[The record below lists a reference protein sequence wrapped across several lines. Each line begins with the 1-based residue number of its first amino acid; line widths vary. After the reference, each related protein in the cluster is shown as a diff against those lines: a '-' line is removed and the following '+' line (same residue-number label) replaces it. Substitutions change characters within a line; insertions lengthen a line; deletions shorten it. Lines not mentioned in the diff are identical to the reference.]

1 VIHGGVAEN
10 RPVAVCIL
18 VLVQVMR
25 GDHLVTFAEEN
36 LLWRGSLVRAF
47 AVSSDNR
54 LVIALSK
61 IAIDDGGLLFAR
73 IQPHII

>member
-1 VIHGGVAEN
+1 
-10 RPVAVCIL
+10 
-18 VLVQVMR
+18 MR
-25 GDHLVTFAEEN
+25 GDHLVTFAEEY

>member
-1 VIHGGVAEN
+1 MVHGRVAEN

-18 VLVQVMR
+18 VLVKVLR

-36 LLWRGSLVRAF
+36 LLWRGGLVRAF
-47 AVSSDNR
+47 AVTSDHR
-54 LVIALSK
+54 LVIALSE
-61 IAIDDGGLLFAR
+61 IAIDDGGLFFAR